1 MINLGDILRE
11 ARMRRGLEIADCES
25 ATKIRGKYL
34 RALEEEQFDTMPGQ
48 TFVRGFLKT
57 YADALGL
64 DGLAMV
70 DAYEAQYQRP
80 KETTAFEE
88 VLRRSRMRRRSR
100 ESRLLIV
107 LTLLALAASTAIWGV
122 FDGSASASDSQA
134 QNVVFATAGRQPTYV
149 EARERTTD
157 GRVLFTPGNLNPDKP
172 ITVDAHLPLFIH
184 VGDGPGLA
192 LSVDGAAITVPAG
205 PVDVTVLADKS
216 VLKRTSTP

>member
-1 MINLGDILRE
+1 MNLGDILRE
-11 ARMRRGLEIADCES
+11 ARLRRGLEIADCES

-34 RALEEEQFDTMPGQ
+34 RALEEEQFDVMPGQ

-57 YADALGL
+57 YSDVLGL

-80 KETTAFEE
+80 RETTAFEE

-107 LTLLALAASTAIWGV
+107 VTVLALAVSTAIWGV
-122 FDGSASASDSQA
+122 FDGSASATDA
-134 QNVVFATAGRQPTYV
+134 KMQNIVFATSGRQPTYV
-149 EARERTTD
+149 EARERTSD
-157 GRVLFTPGNLNPDKP
+157 GRLLFTPGNLNPDAP
-172 ITVDAHLPLFIH
+172 ITVDAQLPLFVH

-192 LSVDGAAITVPAG
+192 LSVDGTAVTIPAAPS
-205 PVDVTVLADKS
+205 DVTVL
-216 VLKRTSTP
+216 